1 MMVSNGSKNNDSG
14 RGRRGPSCTIAIA
27 SVIVVIGFA
36 ILQLVGPAY
45 KSFSYFRPSTLYEV
59 TRTVSFSSM
68 DDSLNEWLTEI
79 SGADETSCSS
89 VFDNVRRGVW
99 EDPNHDKFLYRRI
112 KTEPHFLVSVH
123 NQEYDPVR
131 YEPIYNNGNYYEG
144 EVIRRFEYILN
155 ENKNAF
161 DYNST
166 KTLPLVIDIGGN
178 IGFYTLLSA
187 AWKHAVLTFEINPA
201 NLVRICESLHLNNNN
216 EHGFSELSHSMA
228 VRIHQ
233 QGVSNVTGKELR
245 VVVPRNPGQTK
256 LDGGP
261 KGKDLGGTSERVF
274 STRTVTLDDFAT
286 QRGWFNRTDTIV
298 SLLKIDTEGHELQ
311 IVMGAKRFIQSRRA
325 KNILLEYRIH
335 CRKAMDL
342 LFDSGYVLVSSTR
355 MANGVTSKLL
365 SKEESI
371 KFLDAETARLALRK
385 SGDAYADLWFRLD
398 SVEL

>member
-1 MMVSNGSKNNDSG
+1 MVLNGSKGNDG
-14 RGRRGPSCTIAIA
+14 ERGRRGPSYLITIAA
-27 SVIVVIGFA
+27 GIVVIVFV
-36 ILQLVGPAY
+36 ILQLVRSASEILP
-45 KSFSYFRPSTLYEV
+45 SSRPSTLHEV
-59 TRTVSFSSM
+59 IKIVSLSSM
-68 DDSLNEWLTEI
+68 DDSLNVWLTEI
-79 SGADETSCSS
+79 SGADETSCPV
-89 VFDNVRRGVW
+89 VFDKVHRGVW

-131 YEPIYNNGNYYEG
+131 YGPIYNNGNYYEG

-233 QGVSNVTGKELR
+233 QGVSDITGKELR

-256 LDGGP
+256 LDGSRHR
-261 KGKDLGGTSERVF
+261 KDLGAASERVF

-286 QRGWFNRTDTIV
+286 QRGWFDRTDTIF

-311 IVMGAKRFIQSRRA
+311 IVMGAQRFIQSRRA

-355 MANGVTSKLL
+355 MANGVKRKLL
-365 SKEESI
+365 NKEQSI
-371 KFLDAETARLALRK
+371 KFLDAETMKLRK
-385 SGDAYADLWFRLD
+385 KKSYADLWFRLD
-398 SVEL
+398 SLEL